1 MSKEQCWRPLDI
13 AKAAAARRGAH
24 QVVLA
29 GSGTEF
35 LFFIATKDGRQE
47 GYRIPKTPEFNTANN
62 PGVVARDLQVQEMG
76 LADWATSNG
85 IPSAEPLDLFDL
97 HGYPVLVL
105 EVVEDDGSVLDSSAL
120 GAIISRMHEKPVP
133 SLDLV
138 AQNGS
143 PIYSRI
149 VERLVQRYDVL
160 GKYTEL
166 PLLPP
171 NPELIGS
178 LENNLGQPLLTHLDL
193 RRQNV
198 RVRNGQPHSIFDWS
212 NALVAAPEVELARV
226 QEYAAIPENGLN
238 YEEFH
243 AGYGQQGGGVT
254 TDSPAWPILRLDTAA
269 MLAVVFSSVAP
280 NEDLRTKFLGR
291 VRELVSQL

>member
-1 MSKEQCWRPLDI
+1 MSTETLWRTFDI

-35 LFFIATKDGRQE
+35 LFFIANKDGRQE
-47 GYRIPKTPEFNTANN
+47 GYRIPKTPEFSTANN
-62 PGVVARDLQVQEMG
+62 RGVSARDLQLQEMA

-85 IPSAEPLDLFDL
+85 IPSAEPLDFFEQ
-97 HGYPVLVL
+97 HGHPVLVL

-120 GAIISRMHEKPVP
+120 GAVMSRMHQKPVP
-133 SLDLV
+133 SLALV

-143 PIYSRI
+143 SIHSRI

-160 GKYTEL
+160 RQDSEL
-166 PLLPP
+166 PSLPP
-171 NPELIGS
+171 NREMIGR
-178 LENNLGQPLLTHLDL
+178 LEKNLGRPRLTHLDL

-198 RVRNGQPHSIFDWS
+198 RVRNGQPQSIFDWS
-212 NALVAAPEVELARV
+212 NALIAAPEVELARV
-226 QEYAAIPENGLN
+226 QEYAAIAENGLN
-238 YEEFH
+238 YEDFC
-243 AGYGQQGGGVT
+243 AGYAQQDAGAIN
-254 TDSPAWPILRLDTAA
+254 DSPAWPILRLDTAV

-280 NEDLRTKFLGR
+280 NKDLRTMFLGR